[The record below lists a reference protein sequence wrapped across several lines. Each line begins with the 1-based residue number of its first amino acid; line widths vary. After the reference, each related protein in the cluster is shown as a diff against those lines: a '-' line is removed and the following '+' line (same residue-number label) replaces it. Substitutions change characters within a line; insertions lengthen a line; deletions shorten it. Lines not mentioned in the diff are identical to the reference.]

1 MVEERPGQPSPKNV
15 QHYVEL
21 GRKILVETKITGDV
35 SQDNFIKGFPPCSVQ
50 RSPLSLVESFI
61 VLLRQQEA
69 AWASCSLLVL
79 DGIRLLAPAT
89 PRNSS
94 RHGVETGE
102 PLVLF

>member
-61 VLLRQQEA
+61 VLLCQLSDAIKNQLKAPQAPYYGLWDEMPTWGL
-69 AWASCSLLVL
+69 AWLFVAS
-79 DGIRLLAPAT
+79 P
-89 PRNSS
+89 
-94 RHGVETGE
+94 
-102 PLVLF
+102 